1 MIKLKKD
8 RLHEVMEAMHLSD
21 YRVYTDV
28 PEITKN
34 MMVKL
39 RNGETKEASLNV
51 LEPFCRFYSQV
62 NPSYI
67 LTGDGN
73 MFKDEQQIHVGESI
87 KNDDILL
94 RIKAVIDHYGISI
107 ASFAKMINFNQSN
120 LSKIIRGDRPVPA
133 NLINSICQELD
144 VPHKW
149 IVNGE
154 GSMFKEQNSAKP
166 IGTYVSEKLTEVPMI
181 DADAAATFI
190 ENMHNQHYTMDK
202 YGVMQEDGEDLNNGN
217 YAVFR
222 VIGESMTPTIPDKA
236 KVLARRIPE
245 EKWEE
250 VSGVVFVIYGK
261 MFTIKRVLKNS
272 LYINNSITLKAD
284 NPLYGQMDIER
295 AEIRGIW
302 QAVRIVS
309 QKIV

>member
-39 RNGETKEASLNV
+39 RNGETKEASINV
-51 LEPFCRFYSQV
+51 LEPFFRFYSQV

-144 VPHKW
+144 VPYKW

-154 GSMFKEQNSAKP
+154 GSMFKEQSNAKP
-166 IGTYVSEKLTEVPMI
+166 VGAYFNEDLIEVPMV

-272 LYINNSITLKAD
+272 LYINKSLTLKAD

>member
-1 MIKLKKD
+1 
-8 RLHEVMEAMHLSD
+8 
-21 YRVYTDV
+21 
-28 PEITKN
+28 
-34 MMVKL
+34 
-39 RNGETKEASLNV
+39 
-51 LEPFCRFYSQV
+51 
-62 NPSYI
+62 
-67 LTGDGN
+67 
-73 MFKDEQQIHVGESI
+73 MFKDGLQNPDGKTYENS
-87 KNDDILL
+87 DILL
-94 RIKAVIDHYGISI
+94 RIKAVIDHYGVSI

-133 NLINSICQELD
+133 NLINSICQELN
-144 VPHKW
+144 VPYNW

-166 IGTYVSEKLTEVPMI
+166 VGTYLNEKLTEVPMI

-190 ENMHNQHYTMDK
+190 ENMHNQHYTTDK
-202 YGVMQEDGEDLNNGN
+202 YGVMREDGEDLNNGN

-272 LYINNSITLKAD
+272 LYTNNSITLKAD

>member
-1 MIKLKKD
+1 MVKLKKD

-73 MFKDEQQIHVGESI
+73 MFKDGLQNPEGKTYENS
-87 KNDDILL
+87 DILL
-94 RIKAVIDHYGISI
+94 RIKAVIDRQGMSV

-120 LSKIIRGDRPVPA
+120 LSKIVRGNRPVPA

-144 VPHKW
+144 VPYKW

-154 GSMFKEQNSAKP
+154 GSMFKEQSNAKP
-166 IGTYVSEKLTEVPMI
+166 VGAYLNEDLIEVPMV

-202 YGVMQEDGEDLNNGN
+202 YGVMQEDGEDLSSGN

-222 VIGESMTPTIPDKA
+222 VVGESMTPTIPDKS
-236 KVLARRIPE
+236 KVLAKRIPE

-272 LYINNSITLKAD
+272 LYINKSLTLKAD

>member
-39 RNGETKEASLNV
+39 RNGETKEASINV
-51 LEPFCRFYSQV
+51 LEPFFRFYSQV

-73 MFKDEQQIHVGESI
+73 MFKDEQQNYVGESI
-87 KNDDILL
+87 ENNDILL
-94 RIKAVIDHYGISI
+94 RIKAVIDHYGVSI

-144 VPHKW
+144 VPYNW

-166 IGTYVSEKLTEVPMI
+166 VGTYLNEKLTEVPMI

-190 ENMHNQHYTMDK
+190 ENMHNQHYTTDK

-272 LYINNSITLKAD
+272 LYTNNSLTLKAD